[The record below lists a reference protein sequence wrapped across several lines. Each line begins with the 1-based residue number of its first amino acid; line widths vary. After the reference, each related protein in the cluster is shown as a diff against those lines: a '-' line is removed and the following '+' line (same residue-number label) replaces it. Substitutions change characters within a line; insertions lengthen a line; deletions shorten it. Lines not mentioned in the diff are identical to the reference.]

1 MWGRK
6 LAGRLAQGP
15 VIFLGSSA
23 EKLGGM
29 FSDVRQVGVYECDYC
44 MNWRNDMPIHIA
56 RQSTLS
62 ASEFEV
68 AWETSFKHYE

>member
-1 MWGRK
+1 
-6 LAGRLAQGP
+6 
-15 VIFLGSSA
+15 
-23 EKLGGM
+23 
-29 FSDVRQVGVYECDYC
+29 

-68 AWETSFKHYE
+68 AWETNFKHYE